1 MDNKLIFEAHTENFC
16 KKVSNKLYRTF
27 LTVMQA
33 KALASSLVNNQF
45 NYYPII
51 WMFCCGKSKL
61 KLKNIHKQTLR
72 EVCNKYEKNYKYLFA
87 DHDEICIDQKY
98 LQF

>member
-1 MDNKLIFEAHTENFC
+1 
-16 KKVSNKLYRTF
+16 
-27 LTVMQA
+27 
-33 KALASSLVNNQF
+33 
-45 NYYPII
+45 
-51 WMFCCGKSKL
+51 MFCCGKSKL
-61 KLKNIHKQTLR
+61 KLENIHKQTLR